1 METATLDD
9 FMAWND
15 QLAAAV
21 NAGVPL
27 DLGLGSGTDDAA
39 LALEKI
45 NALVARRTSQGAS
58 LAAAIQTSDPAVP
71 PAYRSLMQLS
81 LSTGTPT
88 AGLSLS
94 HRLAQNVDRAWDVGR
109 LALFYPV
116 IVCCFA
122 FLGIVGFCLY
132 FVPVLEATYESLNV
146 KTGAGLWVLESLR
159 STMPYWA
166 LAFPVGLVVSVL
178 WVRRRSK
185 PLDERRRERL
195 LDWVPGVWRANF
207 DERTANFAET
217 MATLLESGV
226 PFADALQIAAGA
238 WNDRSLAE
246 LTVNFASPANRGS
259 AVNDGGKLALRLPP
273 FLCWALLH
281 SEETTGRACA
291 LKAAADVYHRAA
303 VRRQEQLRIILP
315 LVVAVLIGGVA
326 TLLYG
331 LALFVPVIEM
341 LRGLASQYSS

>member
-1 METATLDD
+1 METVTLDD
-9 FMAWND
+9 FMSWND
-15 QLAAAV
+15 QLAAAID
-21 NAGVPL
+21 AGVPL
-27 DLGLGSGTDDAA
+27 DLGLGEDTDDAA

-45 NALVARRTSQGAS
+45 NALVARRMSQGAS
-58 LAAAIQTSDPAVP
+58 LAVAIQTSDAAVP
-71 PAYRSLMQLS
+71 RAYRSLMQLS
-81 LSTGTPT
+81 LSTGTPSI
-88 AGLSLS
+88 GLALS
-94 HRLAQNVDRAWDVGR
+94 NRLAQNVDRAWDVGR

-132 FVPVLEATYESLNV
+132 LVPVLEGTYESLNV
-146 KTGAGLWVLESLR
+146 KTGAGLRLLASLR
-159 STMPYWA
+159 STMPYWVV
-166 LAFPVGLVVSVL
+166 AFPLGLVVSVL
-178 WVRRRSK
+178 WVRRQSK

-207 DERTANFAET
+207 DERAASFAET

-226 PFADALQIAAGA
+226 PFADALQIAAAA

-246 LTVNFASPANRGS
+246 LTVDFASRANRGP
-259 AVNDGGKLALRLPP
+259 AVSDGGELALRLPP
-273 FLCWALLH
+273 FLRWALLH
-281 SEETTGRACA
+281 SEETTGRSCA
-291 LKAAADVYHRAA
+291 LMAAADVYHRAA

-315 LVVAVLIGGVA
+315 LVVAVVIGGVA

-341 LRGLASQYSS
+341 LRGLASQHSS